1 MGGAYG
7 AAPGGTGACGGAGG
21 ARASPLVHA
30 CRDKCPPRV
39 SPEATAPLRAR
50 RTGVQRGGA
59 RALHAAAVLFAC
71 LLLPRGSRAQ
81 FLTTWF
87 AGAGTTG
94 THVDGPLL
102 TATFSGSYL
111 SMAVAPNSTLYIGD
125 GPAIRAVAYGASVTT
140 TVAYNASLIFYGIC
154 VDPNNAKV
162 YAIGIYSGTLC
173 GLYEIRAGATVN
185 GTMRTIVTGLVNAM
199 ACAVDNNGNVLVAV
213 LASQLVRIN
222 PANGALTNLLNGT
235 AASSYMTG
243 TSPASAFSQVTYCVD
258 VERTSGDI
266 LFCDNAPVTTVAG
279 IRRINATSS
288 AITTVFNTSAP
299 VNIAVGPNFWF
310 VAATSGNSWN
320 MWTVATNSVS
330 YPTMA
335 NNVGKPNYIR
345 GLAADV
351 NTGVFYCST
360 PNAIWLMSPLA
371 PAPPPAAPPPPA
383 PPGIMSGA
391 LTVCGSSSQSSA
403 GTPAS
408 SAVDANL
415 ATEWVSALN
424 ATANLLPVGSWL
436 CINLPSG
443 ITQLTFWQRQTA
455 NVLNDVILTA
465 SLAFS
470 DGSNSTLA
478 FGNYSIAAALKPVT
492 VPVSGTPSQVN
503 ITITRVMGI
512 ANTGGIAAAGNV
524 GFSQITA
531 LMMASPP
538 PRCVPTVPRVA
549 LEAH

>member
-1 MGGAYG
+1 M
-7 AAPGGTGACGGAGG
+7 
-21 ARASPLVHA
+21 
-30 CRDKCPPRV
+30 
-39 SPEATAPLRAR
+39 
-50 RTGVQRGGA
+50 QRGGA
-59 RALHAAAVLFAC
+59 RALHAAAVLFVC
-71 LLLPRGSRAQ
+71 LLLPRGSWAQ

-111 SMAVAPNSTLYIGD
+111 GMAVAPNSTLYIGD

-140 TVAYNASLIFYGIC
+140 TVAYQTALIFLGVC
-154 VDPNNAKV
+154 VDPNSAKV
-162 YAIGIYSGTLC
+162 YAIGSYAGTSC

-185 GTMRTIVTGLVNAM
+185 GTVRTIVTGIINGM
-199 ACAVDNNGNVLVAV
+199 ACAVDNNGNVLVA
-213 LASQLVRIN
+213 LYASQLVRIN
-222 PANGALTNLLNGT
+222 PANGTTTNLLNGT
-235 AASSYMTG
+235 SASSYMTG

-258 VERTSGDI
+258 IERTSGDI

-288 AITTVFNTSAP
+288 AITTVFNSSAP
-299 VNIAVGPNFWF
+299 INIAVGPNFWF
-310 VAATSGNSWN
+310 VASTGGNSWN

-330 YPTMA
+330 YPAMA
-335 NNVGKPNYIR
+335 NTIGKPNYIR

-360 PNAIWLMSPLA
+360 QNSIWRMSA
-371 PAPPPAAPPPPA
+371 VGTAPPPAAPPPPA

-391 LTVCGSSSQSSA
+391 LTVCGSSSQSTV

-408 SAVDANL
+408 NAVDTGVNSL

-436 CINLPSG
+436 CLNLPSG

-455 NVLNDVILTA
+455 VVLNDVILTA
-465 SLAFS
+465 SLSFS
-470 DGSNSTLA
+470 DSSSATLA

-531 LMMASPP
+531 LVMASPP

-549 LEAH
+549 LEEH